1 MKHKLREDLVTWY
14 KLTFAICRKRDP
26 KSLYS
31 LRDQLVCGI
40 RNPST
45 RKKANWRLQ
54 LSGSFFGGYRWWNC
68 GQGDPASATK
78 QTLQQAK
85 EVSKDSSFSP
95 LHVLSV
101 THRDK
106 ELVKIRCLQA
116 RRWHTLV
123 FFCRSGVH
131 ARPITNS
138 NFEKLY
144 FAAAMYVLPHIAR
157 VCEKRRVNTFT
168 VEEELLEESS
178 SCIRLSRIRMACQDR
193 NLCSRRGV
201 HEHFEC
207 RGRVARR
214 IFELYAAV

>member
-1 MKHKLREDLVTWY
+1 M
-14 KLTFAICRKRDP
+14 
-26 KSLYS
+26 
-31 LRDQLVCGI
+31 
-40 RNPST
+40 
-45 RKKANWRLQ
+45 
-54 LSGSFFGGYRWWNC
+54 
-68 GQGDPASATK
+68 
-78 QTLQQAK
+78 
-85 EVSKDSSFSP
+85 
-95 LHVLSV
+95 LSV

-214 IFELYAAV
+214 IFELYADEKAMSKSEISVPLKIQNIVCSMQLDTLCALLFSTNEFL